1 MIRIQKNLKKKKR
14 NTSIASSLFMAS
26 EDAMMVRAITL
37 PSGKIASAEIATT

>member
-14 NTSIASSLFMAS
+14 HTSIASSLFMAS